1 MRKIIGI
8 GILVLLLLS
17 VGGYFY
23 VYKEHRDISTEAE
36 SYSMDVKILF
46 LDYQNNEV
54 EADKKYLNK
63 TIVVSG
69 EVSMLNFETQSVVLN
84 NKLFAV
90 FSEKIRS
97 DIKIKSNIKLKGRL
111 IGYDSLLEEIKMDQ
125 CIILN

>member
-36 SYSMDVKILF
+36 SYSMDVKMLF